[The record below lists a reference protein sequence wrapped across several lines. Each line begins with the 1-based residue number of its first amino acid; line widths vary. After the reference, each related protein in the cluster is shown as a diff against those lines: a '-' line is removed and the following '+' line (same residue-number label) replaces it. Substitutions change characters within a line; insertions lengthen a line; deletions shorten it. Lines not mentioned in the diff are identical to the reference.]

1 MLFLDLEIVTTF
13 YSCYAKP
20 GLFTSFEFCALTSII
35 RLSVLWETERGKK
48 PSYRQVSAGYSIIQL
63 KTSHLFPSFT
73 VKKRHLW
80 NQLQTKGQRNT
91 HTHTQKKT
99 TKICFQSNVC
109 HTLSQVSTDCFR
121 STEVSIT
128 FDIRRDCFFSCYTYA
143 AFFITILRCLNMDI
157 VRRV

>member
-1 MLFLDLEIVTTF
+1 MLFLNVEIVTTF

-48 PSYRQVSAGYSIIQL
+48 TSSLQVSAGYSRIQL

-91 HTHTQKKT
+91 HTHTQRQRKRQQKSVFNLMYVT
-99 TKICFQSNVC
+99 HFPT
-109 HTLSQVSTDCFR
+109 SQQTA
-121 STEVSIT
+121 SIPLRFPSHLT
-128 FDIRRDCFFSCYTYA
+128 SEEIASFLATPMQLFSSP
-143 AFFITILRCLNMDI
+143 F
-157 VRRV
+157 